1 MSQYQH
7 EVPSSCDTTVYLSH
21 INNRYF
27 FVTYRAAQGELEIEH
42 CPTEKMW
49 ADILTNTLQGK
60 SFRYFQSEIMNSPFG
75 YEDDESTY
83 EYLDWNSVV
92 YKSHPFTQ

>member
-1 MSQYQH
+1 MVNYP
-7 EVPSSCDTTVYLSH
+7 VPNRLSTS
-21 INNRYF
+21 RSYF
-27 FVTYRAAQGELEIEH
+27 FGKKSCARHLEIEH

-75 YEDDESTY
+75 YEDDKSTY